1 MIRHVLSAL
10 GRVIDLLPALLL
22 LVPGCFLIGFG
33 AVGAIWH

>member
-1 MIRHVLSAL
+1 MIRRLL
-10 GRVIDLLPALLL
+10 RVVDLLPALLL